1 MGMWSANQPD
11 FAALAAKS
19 GSCGHFDLQTF
30 GDFFS
35 PFLFS
40 TPPGHPFL
48 MIIPRSR
55 YNRYISGISMGW
67 FLHILASILILTR
80 IEKSIFFLDL
90 NMSGK
95 HKLLDEMWVKQ
106 CYKPLMTGN
115 GKHTTSKNG
124 DDWGMVYYCFISNQ
138 LYLSLH
144 RHIYIHIYL
153 LVWGNF
159 FYNHIQH
166 TTHIYIYIR

>member
-1 MGMWSANQPD
+1 
-11 FAALAAKS
+11 
-19 GSCGHFDLQTF
+19 
-30 GDFFS
+30 
-35 PFLFS
+35 
-40 TPPGHPFL
+40 
-48 MIIPRSR
+48 
-55 YNRYISGISMGW
+55 
-67 FLHILASILILTR
+67 
-80 IEKSIFFLDL
+80 
-90 NMSGK
+90 MSGK

-166 TTHIYIYIR
+166 TTHIYICVYIYIYIYDSIDIISYNIYKYIILHKSVRIIII